1 MNYIA
6 WITLYGMLFWLS
18 ERVSV
23 GTGIQHVF
31 TVVFLLLYWIVFFRF
46 HHKRTRA
53 KIDYICLPRNKRVVE
68 YLVYTPMLLMAV
80 VNVVI
85 LIRENC
91 LINTTVQILSVNAI
105 ALFDFG
111 VMCLITIGCVI
122 GEEVAFRNVLP
133 LLLMKHFN
141 AKMKTAA
148 VVSSLVFAGMHVFNI
163 FSGLRLEYVL
173 LQILNAGT
181 VGFCLAMIAILEQSI
196 VPGVVIHSLI
206 NISSVHFNEWDAGV
220 VRRNFGTF
228 IILPTLYAIYGGYLY
243 WKGKRGKRYE
253 TVY

>member
-1 MNYIA
+1 MDHIVWNA
-6 WITLYGMLFWLS
+6 VL
-18 ERVSV
+18 VV
-23 GTGIQHVF
+23 GKSICRNRHTACFHGCVP
-31 TVVFLLLYWIVFFRF
+31 VVVLDCFFRF

-91 LINTTVQILSVNAI
+91 VINTTVQILSVNAI

-122 GEEVAFRNVLP
+122 GEEVMFRNVLP

-163 FSGLRLEYVL
+163 F
-173 LQILNAGT
+173 
-181 VGFCLAMIAILEQSI
+181 
-196 VPGVVIHSLI
+196 
-206 NISSVHFNEWDAGV
+206 
-220 VRRNFGTF
+220 
-228 IILPTLYAIYGGYLY
+228 
-243 WKGKRGKRYE
+243 RG
-253 TVY
+253 